1 MTDLEVITCVAIV
14 VVVVCNVAAY
24 VWTVLTSSEDD
35 DSLPPVFHGRNVS
48 LGLPQGSQTRVA
60 APPTGDVDRARRNPP
75 GANLSLFGNPYQ
87 GQIHELRE
95 RANILE
101 PTSQD

>member
-24 VWTVLTSSEDD
+24 VWTVLTASKDD
-35 DSLPPVFHGRNVS
+35 DIAPPVFHEPNAGHGQPQS
-48 LGLPQGSQTRVA
+48 LRTHVG
-60 APPTGDVDRARRNPP
+60 APSEGDVDWARRNPS
-75 GANLSLFGNPYQ
+75 GADLSLFDDPH
-87 GQIHELRE
+87 QILELRE

-101 PTSQD
+101 PTSRD